1 MTSAPYYFPISQSEL
16 RHYVERLLRDLPLPL
31 YLYNMPETT
40 KVQFTPETVR
50 SLMQQD
56 QIIGMKDSSGDLEYF
71 RRLIAIAARERPDWR
86 IFTGSEHLL
95 AESVRMGG
103 HGGVNGGAMID
114 PALLVEL
121 YSAAK
126 NGNAS
131 HLAQLKERLKELGK
145 VYAVGR
151 ISPTIIRRMKCALS
165 LMGLCSDMMVA
176 PLMPCSSQE
185 RAEIRST
192 LQELG
197 INQAVLAK

>member
-1 MTSAPYYFPISQSEL
+1 M
-16 RHYVERLLRDLPLPL
+16 ERLLRDLPLPL
-31 YLYNMPETT
+31 CLYNMPETT

-86 IFTGSEHLL
+86 IFTGSEDLL
-95 AESVRMGG
+95 ADSVQMGG
-103 HGGVNGGAMID
+103 HGGVNGGVLVD
-114 PALLVEL
+114 PSLLVEL
-121 YSAAK
+121 YSTAK

-131 HLAQLKERLKELGK
+131 HLAELQERLREMGRL
-145 VYAVGR
+145 YAVGQ
-151 ISPTIIRRMKCALS
+151 SSSTIVKHMKCALS
-165 LMGLCSDMMVA
+165 LMGSCSDRMVP

-185 RAEIRST
+185 RAAVASI

-197 INQAVLAK
+197 KNQAVLAN